1 MHLKIG
7 VMRMAISI
15 CYALSTRWLSLTHH
29 IRHELKLY
37 SQSAVVRGAAL
48 RGLESIV
55 PRVKH
60 VRVHYG
66 IALGQPFREGVDPE
80 KLAYYGLIDDTK
92 LCSRMNWLI
101 EKVSLHVFFFFTLLN
116 KLTNTILI

>member
-1 MHLKIG
+1 MRLKIG

-15 CYALSTRWLSLTHH
+15 CYALSTRWLSLAHP

-37 SQSAVVRGAAL
+37 SQSAIVRGAAL

-55 PRVKH
+55 PRLKH

-66 IALGQPFREGVDPE
+66 IALGYLFRDGVDPE
-80 KLAYYGLIDDTK
+80 RLAYYSQVNNSK
-92 LCSRMNWLI
+92 LCLRMNWLI
-101 EKVSLHVFFFFTLLN
+101 EKVGQHVFFIFSLF
-116 KLTNTILI
+116 